1 MSTRIKGKSL
11 TLTIGG
17 TDYAADATDIV
28 LENEEADGD
37 VTTFADAAAGGAVQ
51 WFFTMNAVQSTDAAS
66 LWRFLWD
73 STGDEVAYVFAPHG
87 NATPSASQ
95 PHFTGNVTIGSKP
108 AIGGTAGETFTFEVR
123 LDCTGEPVLD
133 DTAV

>member
-11 TLTIGG
+11 SLKIGD
-17 TDYAADATDIV
+17 TEYMADATDIV

-37 VTTFADAAAGGAVQ
+37 VTTFADAAAGGSVQ
-51 WFFTMNAVQSTDAAS
+51 WFFTMTALQSTDPTS

-73 STGDEVAYVFAPHG
+73 STGDEVTYDFAPHG
-87 NATPSASQ
+87 NAVASATQ
-95 PHFTGNVTIGSKP
+95 PHFKGSVTVGSKP
-108 AIGGTAGETFTFEVR
+108 SVGGTANETFTFEVR

-133 DTAV
+133 EGV